1 MDNKIYKKLDG
12 SNNMSKETGR
22 QLNPVGTRSG
32 IMHGSCKKHKICAD
46 DCLPFRQMLNT

>member
-1 MDNKIYKKLDG
+1 
-12 SNNMSKETGR
+12 MSKETGR

-32 IMHGSCKKHKICAD
+32 IMYGSCKKHKICAD